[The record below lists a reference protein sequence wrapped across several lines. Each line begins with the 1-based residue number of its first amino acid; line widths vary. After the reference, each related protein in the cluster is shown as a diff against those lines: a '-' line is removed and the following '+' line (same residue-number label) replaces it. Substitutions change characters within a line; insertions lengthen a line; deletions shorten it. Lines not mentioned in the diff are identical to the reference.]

1 MARSASS
8 LKIAVLGIEGAW
20 SSERLADAVQAQTGY
35 RKLLSPDQLVADFE
49 HDSVRCGDLDLTE
62 LDAILVKKIASKYS
76 PDALDRV
83 ALLTMLE
90 RRGVRICSPTKSM
103 RALINRL
110 EGSIA
115 LHQAKAPLP
124 PTMVTESISAGL
136 EMIKRHGAVICKPFY
151 TSKARGMEMIKDGP
165 QADRELMA
173 FKEAGNPM
181 MYIQALVNAPG
192 RDLGVSFLGGEYLG
206 TYARVR
212 GAGDDGW
219 RTTTNSGGHYEGH
232 SLSPELIELARRA
245 QEPFGLDFTCVDVVE
260 TADGPRIYEVS
271 AFGGFRGLLEGCEID
286 AAKAY
291 VEYVVKGLCA

>member
-1 MARSASS
+1 MSRSASS
-8 LKIAVLGIEGAW
+8 LKIAVLGIPGAW
-20 SSERLADAVQAQTGY
+20 SSERLADAVQAATGY
-35 RKLLSPDQLVADFE
+35 RKLISPDELVVDFE
-49 HDSVRCGDLDLTE
+49 HDTLRCGELDLCD
-62 LDAILVKKIASKYS
+62 LDAIMVKKIASSYS
-76 PDALDRV
+76 PHALDRV

-90 RRGVRICSPTKSM
+90 QRGVRICSPTKSM

-124 PTMVTESISAGL
+124 ATLVTESLDAGL
-136 EMIKRHGAVICKPFY
+136 EMIRRHGSVICKPFY
-151 TSKARGMEMIKDGP
+151 TSKARGMELIKDGP
-165 QADRELMA
+165 EARRQLAA
-173 FKEAGNPM
+173 FQEANNPM

-192 RDLGVSFLGGEYLG
+192 RDLGVSFLGGAYLG

-212 GAGDDGW
+212 GGDQEGW

-232 SLSPELIELARRA
+232 TLAPEIIEIARKA

-271 AFGGFRGLLEGCEID
+271 AFGGFRGLLEGCDID

-291 VEYVVKGLCA
+291 VDYVVKGLTA

>member
-8 LKIAVLGIEGAW
+8 LKIAVLGIPGAW
-20 SSERLADAVQAQTGY
+20 SSERLADAVSDKTGY
-35 RKLLSPDQLVADFE
+35 RKLLSPDELVADFE
-49 HDSVRCGDLDLTE
+49 NDALRCGDVDLCE
-62 LDAILVKKIASKYS
+62 LDAILVKKIASSYS
-76 PDALDRV
+76 PHALDRV

-90 RRGVRICSPTKSM
+90 KRGVRICSPTASM

-115 LHQAKAPLP
+115 LHQAGAPLP
-124 PTMVTESISAGL
+124 PTLVTESVQAGL
-136 EMIKRHGAVICKPFY
+136 EMIRRHGAVICKPFY
-151 TSKARGMEMIKDGP
+151 TSKARGMELIKDTP
-165 QADRELMA
+165 EAQNELRA
-173 FKEAGNPM
+173 FQESGNPM

-212 GAGDDGW
+212 GDGDTGW

-232 SLSPELIELARRA
+232 ELAPEIIEIARKA
-245 QEPFGLDFTCVDVVE
+245 QAPFGLDFTCVDVVE

-271 AFGGFRGLLEGCEID
+271 AFGGFRGLLEGCNID
-286 AAKAY
+286 AAAAY
-291 VEYVVKGLCA
+291 VDYVVKGLCA